1 MIGLTLAALLAAAPI
16 AVAPQALSEETLLRC
31 TVWSAG
37 QVAQA
42 EDDEGRRTYSML
54 LAWFIGRYEGQSGRP
69 VTEAL
74 GAREV
79 ERYSAQ
85 GGELNNL
92 CMPIAIQFSAR
103 LERLAQK
110 SAK

>member
-1 MIGLTLAALLAAAPI
+1 MIALAPALLLAAA
-16 AVAPQALSEETLLRC
+16 AAPAADAPSEETLLRC

-42 EDDEGRRTYSML
+42 ENDEARRTYSML
-54 LAWFIGRYEGQSGRP
+54 LAWFIGRYEGQSRHLI
-69 VTEAL
+69 TQAL
-74 GAREV
+74 GPREI

-92 CMPIAIQFSAR
+92 CMPIAIRFSAR
-103 LERLAQK
+103 LEGLARK
-110 SAK
+110 AAD